1 MQQVE
6 TDAKVKQLLNHLCLL
21 VASQAPC
28 VWHLGLDVLP
38 FTGTLADLESCGI
51 SPGLPG
57 SCAPERDKQVVFLWI
72 VCFGEGLALH
82 AGRFEPQKLWCC
94 PVTWVIS
101 APGGGLGAQDL
112 LLSQQST
119 HW

>member
-38 FTGTLADLESCGI
+38 FAGTLAVLESCGI
-51 SPGLPG
+51 SPSLANILKDPVHQ
-57 SCAPERDKQVVFLWI
+57 ERDKQVVFLWAA
-72 VCFGEGLALH
+72 CFGEARALH
-82 AGRFEPQKLWCC
+82 
-94 PVTWVIS
+94 
-101 APGGGLGAQDL
+101 
-112 LLSQQST
+112 
-119 HW
+119 HWKI